1 MKLALGTV
9 QFGLDYGISNQ
20 QGQVSKSQVKDIL
33 TQAIALGIDTLDCA
47 GAYGNSEQILGELK
61 ASENFHLISKI
72 PALSK
77 EQDSII
83 PFFEQ
88 SLANLQCGSIDT
100 LLFHQVDNLLTH
112 KKSNHF
118 FSQLL
123 SLKAQHLV
131 NNIGVSLYN
140 PEQLL
145 AITRAYDIDKVQ
157 VPINIFDQR
166 FITTDILQ
174 HCLNKNIK
182 IHARSLFLQ
191 GLLFIEQAHL
201 PSYFAPYK
209 EKLRAFS
216 DLAQHLSCSKLVL
229 ALALLAQELPHT
241 IRTDSSIIEKIVV
254 GVCNVQQLT
263 EIVNAYQQ
271 AKELTVTRNELSS
284 LADSRLGFINPSL
297 WSV

>member
-9 QFGLDYGISNQ
+9 QFGLNYGISNQ

-33 TQAIALGIDTLDCA
+33 TQATALGIDTLDCA
-47 GAYGNSEQILGELK
+47 GAYGNSEQILGELQ
-61 ASENFHLISKI
+61 ASEHFSLVSKI

-77 EQDSII
+77 DQDSII

-88 SLANLQCGSIDT
+88 SLANLQCNSIDT

-112 KKSNHF
+112 NKSNHF

-123 SLKAQHLV
+123 SLKAQHLI
-131 NNIGVSLYN
+131 NNVGVSLYN
-140 PEQLL
+140 PEQLI
-145 AITRAYDIDKVQ
+145 AITKAYNIDKVQ

-174 HCLNKNIK
+174 LCTNKKIK

-229 ALALLAQELPHT
+229 ALALLAQELPH
-241 IRTDSSIIEKIVV
+241 IIKTDSPIIEKIVV

-271 AKELTVTRNELSS
+271 AKELTITRNELSS

-297 WSV
+297 WSI